1 MPSNRTTSA
10 AGIMQAAKQM
20 EVMYG
25 DVVFPKPVD
34 VVRTVM
40 TRLEE
45 SWQAALEAPV
55 RIRALAMV
63 RVIEA
68 YARYTGFD
76 GAIQRLTSSLDESW
90 QSKLQA
96 AGWTPPPNTQILP
109 GLPAPEKQPEPADTG
124 VKVIEVDE

>member
-1 MPSNRTTSA
+1 MAGRTFQNA
-10 AGIMQAAKQM
+10 AGIMKAAEQM

-25 DVVFPKPVD
+25 DVTFPRPVE

-45 SWQAALEAPV
+45 AWQAALEAPPTV
-55 RIRALAMV
+55 RAFAMCK
-63 RVIEA
+63 VIER
-68 YARYTGFD
+68 YAVYTGFD
-76 GAIQRLTSSLDESW
+76 GAIQRLTSNLDESW

-96 AGWTPPPNTQILP
+96 AGWTPPNQTQVLP
-109 GLPAPEKQPEPADTG
+109 GLPAPEKQQDPTEG